1 MAPATAL
8 DITLAYMKD
17 HKECPDVV
25 FVFAGTN
32 DYNANVPLGEW
43 YEVSDVKVNRNGREV
58 AVKKR
63 ALSMDGSTL
72 RGRINSAMSF
82 LKTSFPKSRF
92 VLLTPIHR
100 GYATFGANNVQPDEF
115 HSNELGLFIDDYVEV
130 VKEAGGVWSAKV
142 VDINADSGLYPVSD
156 AHVPFFS
163 NGERDRLHPSA
174 AGHERI
180 AEAISLAVGGIL
192 E

>member
-1 MAPATAL
+1 
-8 DITLAYMKD
+8 MKD

-32 DYNANVPLGEW
+32 DYNSNVPLGEW
-43 YEVSDVKVNRNGREV
+43 YEVSDAKVNRNGREV
-58 AVKKR
+58 AVKRR

-82 LKTSFPKSRF
+82 LRESFPKSRF

-100 GYATFGANNVQPDEF
+100 GYATFGANNVQPDESN
-115 HSNELGLFIDDYVEV
+115 SNELGLFIDDYVEA
-130 VKEAGGVWSAKV
+130 VKEAGGVWAAKV
-142 VDINADSGLYPVSD
+142 VDINADSGLYPLSD
-156 AHVPFFS
+156 SHVPFFS

>member
-1 MAPATAL
+1 
-8 DITLAYMKD
+8 
-17 HKECPDVV
+17 
-25 FVFAGTN
+25 
-32 DYNANVPLGEW
+32 
-43 YEVSDVKVNRNGREV
+43 
-58 AVKKR
+58 
-63 ALSMDGSTL
+63 MDGSTL

-82 LKTSFPKSRF
+82 LRASFPKSRF

-100 GYATFGANNVQPDEF
+100 GFATFGANNVQPDEF
-115 HSNELGLFIDDYVEV
+115 HSNELGLFIDDYVEA
-130 VKEAGGVWSAKV
+130 VKEAGGVWAAKV
-142 VDINADSGLYPVSD
+142 VDINADSGLYPLSD
-156 AHVPFFS
+156 SHVPFFS